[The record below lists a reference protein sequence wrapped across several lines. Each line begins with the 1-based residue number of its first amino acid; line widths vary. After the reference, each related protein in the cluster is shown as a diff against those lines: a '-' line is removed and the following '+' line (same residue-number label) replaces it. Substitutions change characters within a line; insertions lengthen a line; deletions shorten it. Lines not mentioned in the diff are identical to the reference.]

1 MSLPTK
7 TPRRS
12 TPNGGTAQLNDFI
25 RRAND
30 ADIHP
35 SEPAG
40 SSKEEAWEIVDGQTA
55 KEVDEWV
62 VVGNKEV
69 EKKDGKTGGKE
80 EGKVEEGGKME
91 G

>member
-7 TPRRS
+7 TPRHS
-12 TPNGGTAQLNDFI
+12 APNGGTAQLNDFI

-40 SSKEEAWEIVDGQTA
+40 STKEEAWEIVDGQTA

-69 EKKDGKTGGKE
+69 EKDGKTGGKE
-80 EGKVEEGGKME
+80 EGGKKKQ